1 MVKLS
6 NQWWVEEVLSK
17 NDTKTWIEG
26 VGLWTYESRD
36 EVKHLLENPEIVEKI
51 KAIAKL
57 KEKFL
62 SNNMY
67 LLDDLI
73 NLESLYNELC
83 EKWIN
88 DQDIWVSMEMII
100 DLYTKVIVKYIEE
113 IKKWEPTIKIKF
125 DNIKKII
132 NSLYEYWLNDE
143 DIGICD
149 NFIENTFILIKND
162 KAIEILQEIAN
173 LDLSIWKCD
182 DSSDKWLCFSEDF
195 ADFWTKTQKLRDI
208 WVSDKYIRFLY
219 NKVEVNE
226 NIFSD

>member
-26 VGLWTYESRD
+26 VWLWTYESRD
-36 EVKHLLENPEIVEKI
+36 EVKHLLENREIVEKI